1 MISALPLSDLMSLIE
16 TIAFP
21 TTQDNI
27 TTPGMPVGL
36 IGRPGA
42 GKTAFIE
49 KLGER
54 MGYRVEV
61 LTLSSWTAESIN
73 GIPSKEIR
81 KVENHAGKLVDFA
94 LCVDVAP
101 DWQFRIFA
109 TRNQAGHRIPTL
121 LFLDEASNVDPSV
134 SATILRLV
142 QSRRLPNN
150 MKLPDDTVIILAMNS
165 QEDSVNA
172 FPVGVPLQNR
182 VSWFAWEVSPQTW
195 AAGMRNNWGTP
206 VSREEQYW
214 RNIVADYILD
224 NPSELDVPSDGG
236 VTSAVGRSKNEIREA
251 TAYAW
256 RSGRSWDNLVRQ
268 ASKFGRADFVKLGW
282 VMTSIIGVE
291 GAQRFMGYYRDI
303 ASTVTVEDV
312 LNSPEVLIPQ
322 VSDMNLTARLADG
335 VVSRVESVGTVEIA
349 RQVIRLYDVVSNKTE
364 LALFR
369 QQLAA
374 RISGLVAA
382 IRSIPA
388 DDVNLIGEALT
399 VLQRGYADVV
409 NDKM

>member
-1 MISALPLSDLMSLIE
+1 M
-16 TIAFP
+16 
-21 TTQDNI
+21 
-27 TTPGMPVGL
+27 
-36 IGRPGA
+36 
-42 GKTAFIE
+42 
-49 KLGER
+49 
-54 MGYRVEV
+54 
-61 LTLSSWTAESIN
+61 
-73 GIPSKEIR
+73 
-81 KVENHAGKLVDFA
+81 DFA

-109 TRNQAGHRIPTL
+109 TRDQAGRRVPTL
-121 LFLDEASNVDPSV
+121 LFMDEASNVDPSV

-256 RSGRSWDNLVRQ
+256 RSGRSWDNLARQ
-268 ASKFGRADFVKLGW
+268 ASKFERNDFVKLGW

-291 GAQRFMGYYRDI
+291 GARRFMGYYRDI

-312 LNSPEVLIPQ
+312 LNNP
-322 VSDMNLTARLADG
+322 RC
-335 VVSRVESVGTVEIA
+335 
-349 RQVIRLYDVVSNKTE
+349 
-364 LALFR
+364 
-369 QQLAA
+369 
-374 RISGLVAA
+374 
-382 IRSIPA
+382 
-388 DDVNLIGEALT
+388 
-399 VLQRGYADVV
+399 
-409 NDKM
+409 